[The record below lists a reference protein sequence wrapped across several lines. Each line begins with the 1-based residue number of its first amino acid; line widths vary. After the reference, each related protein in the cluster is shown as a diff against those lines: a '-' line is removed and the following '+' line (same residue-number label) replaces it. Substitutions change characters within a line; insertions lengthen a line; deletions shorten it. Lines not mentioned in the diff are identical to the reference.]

1 MAQALA
7 GYKVVDFTHVLAG
20 PIATHYLRLHGAE
33 VIKVEP
39 AEGDAMRNYAGEGPP
54 QGSARGMS
62 PSFVSFNTGKRSIV
76 MDLKNPL
83 HKEAVLKLIAQADV
97 VVENFRAGVMDRLG
111 LGFEDCKKANPGI
124 VFCSLS
130 GFGQTGPLRNNG
142 ALDQIIQSM
151 SGLMTLSGEEGSPD
165 MRVGF
170 PVADTFTGTVAA
182 MAIVMALLRYERE
195 GKGQYID
202 VAMLDAAM
210 MMMVSVAGP
219 FLVQGVVPRKTGNLG
234 YSKSPV
240 SDTFPTAEGELTLG
254 VTRQDQFEKLCG
266 VLGRHDLVADERF
279 ADKWARQRNG
289 TALREQVVAAMAS
302 RGALDWEERMN
313 AAGLAASA
321 VRTLP
326 QALAHPHFAQ
336 RAATLPANLD
346 GDRKDARVL
355 NTGFLFAQDPAS
367 VDAPAPRLGEHTREV
382 LEQLGYGTGQIE
394 AIAGAAPP
402 TTLEGDRHA

>member
-20 PIATHYLRLHGAE
+20 PISTHYLRLHGAD

-39 AEGDAMRNYAGEGPP
+39 EDGDAMRNYAGDGPP
-54 QGSARGMS
+54 KGSAKGMS

-76 MDLKNPL
+76 MDLKNPT

-111 LGFEDCKKANPGI
+111 LGFEACRKVNTGI
-124 VFCSLS
+124 VYCSLS
-130 GFGQTGPLRNNG
+130 GFGQTGPLKFNG

-165 MRVGF
+165 MRIGF

-182 MAIVMALLRYERE
+182 MAIVMALLRRERE

-240 SDTFPTAEGELTLG
+240 ADTFPTGDGELTLG
-254 VTRQDQFEKLCG
+254 LTRQDQFEKMCA
-266 VLGRHDLVADERF
+266 VLGREDLVADARF
-279 ADKWARQRNG
+279 ADKWTRQRNG
-289 TALREQVVAAMAS
+289 VALREQVIAALAARS
-302 RGALDWEERMN
+302 ALDWEQRMN
-313 AAGLAASA
+313 DAGLAAAA

-326 QALAHPHFAQ
+326 QALAHPHFDHRQ
-336 RAATLPANLD
+336 LTLHAGLMQ
-346 GDRKDARVL
+346 DRKDARIL
-355 NTGFLFAQDPAS
+355 NTGFIFAQDPAS
-367 VDAPAPRLGEHTREV
+367 VDAPAPALGQHTREV
-382 LEQLGYGTGQIE
+382 LEQLGYAAGQIE
-394 AIAGAAPP
+394 AMTG
-402 TTLEGDRHA
+402 RHAVPAQNA

>member
-1 MAQALA
+1 MAQPLA
-7 GYKVVDFTHVLAG
+7 GYRIVDFTHVLAG
-20 PIATHYLRLHGAE
+20 PIATHYLRLHGAD

-39 AEGDAMRNYAGEGPP
+39 QEGDAMRNYAGEGPP
-54 QGSARGMS
+54 QGSSKGMS

-76 MDLKNPL
+76 MDLKNPE
-83 HKEAVLKLIAQADV
+83 HKQAVLKLIAQADV
-97 VVENFRAGVMDRLG
+97 VVENFRSGVMDRLG
-111 LGFEDCKKANPGI
+111 LGFEDCKKVKPDI
-124 VFCSLS
+124 VFCSMS
-130 GFGQTGPLRNNG
+130 GFGQTGPLRFNG

-182 MAIVMALLRYERE
+182 MAIVMSLLRRERE

-240 SDTFPTAEGELTLG
+240 SDTFPTLQGEITLG
-254 VTRQDQFEKLCG
+254 LTRQDQFEKMCS
-266 VLGRHDLVADERF
+266 VLGREDLVADARF
-279 ADKWARQRNG
+279 ADKWTRQRNG
-289 TALREQVVAAMAS
+289 AALREQVIAAMAT
-302 RGALDWEERMN
+302 RDALDWEQRMN
-313 AAGLAASA
+313 AAGLAAAA

-326 QALAHPHFAQ
+326 QALAHPHFEHRQ
-336 RAATLPANLD
+336 LTLHAGLD

-355 NTGFLFAQDPAS
+355 NSGFIFREDPAS
-367 VDAPAPRLGEHTREV
+367 VNAPAPRLGEHTRQV
-382 LEQLGYGTGQIE
+382 LAQLGYRPE
-394 AIAGAAPP
+394 EVDAMAAGKESA
-402 TTLEGDRHA
+402 TQNH